1 LKYKFTKISAGKAM
15 VKLKNYNVVLKHF
28 VLLLTFILVVSCA
41 EKKYAVTKIEGRE
54 IGITDKLSEVTEI
67 ENFIKPYRDKID
79 ADLNKVLANAPET
92 LDKSGEWQTPMGNFL
107 ADITFDKANKVFR
120 LRENK
125 SLDICMLN
133 HGGIRTII
141 PKGDVTARAAYEI
154 MPFENSAIVIGLKGE
169 QILEIVNYIISEKK
183 PHPLKGLTFTIDKNN
198 QPKNI
203 QVNGKAL
210 DNFKVYYVVTSDY
223 LSNGGDSMV
232 FFKKGVEQYNL
243 DYKLRNII
251 IDYFRENKTI
261 VANKDIRI
269 SKE

>member
-1 LKYKFTKISAGKAM
+1 M

-28 VLLLTFILVVSCA
+28 VLLLTFTTLISCA

-54 IGITDKLSEVTEI
+54 IGITDKNSEVADI

-92 LDKSGEWQTPMGNFL
+92 IDKSGEWQTPMGNFL
-107 ADITFDKANKVFR
+107 ADITLEKSEKVF
-120 LRENK
+120 LIREKK
-125 SLDICMLN
+125 SIDICMLN
-133 HGGIRTII
+133 HGGIRSII
-141 PKGDVTARAAYEI
+141 PKGDITARTAYEV

-169 QILEIVNYIISEKK
+169 QVLEMISYIISEKK
-183 PHPLKGLTFTIDKNN
+183 PHPLKGLTFTIDKSN

-203 QVNGKAL
+203 LINGKAV
-210 DNFKVYYVVTSDY
+210 DTNKVYYVVTSDY
-223 LSNGGDSMV
+223 LSNGGDNML
-232 FFKKGVEQYNL
+232 FFKKGVEKYDL

-251 IDYFRENKTI
+251 IDYFKENKTI
-261 VANKDIRI
+261 VSNKDVRI